1 MTDLLLAGKVA
12 IITGA
17 GRGIGRAVAERFAS
31 LGAKLVLA
39 DNGASIDG
47 KAREPGVAQALAEK
61 IGPAAVAFEQDMASP
76 DAAAGAVALAKE
88 QFGGVDILVNNAA
101 ILRDAMV
108 WKGDPAD
115 FDAVIR
121 NNLSAAWYL
130 ANAATPLMR
139 AQAKEGRTGGRILS
153 MVSSAGFYGN
163 YGVSSYAGA
172 KAGLLGLSRV
182 WALEL
187 ARAGITANAIMPFA
201 ATRVTESLPPV
212 TDLLKDY
219 KARALKLPA
228 KPVAVAAAW
237 LASDLGRNVTGQ
249 LIGVRGRD
257 VFLMSQPRPIAHAIA
272 KGTGWD
278 EPSLAHATQSLFND
292 HYVDLQSDLEAFNI
306 DPLA

>member
-47 KAREPGVAQALAEK
+47 KAHEPGVAQALAEK

-76 DAAAGAVALAKE
+76 DAAADAVALAKE

-121 NNLSAAWYL
+121 NNLSSAWYL

-139 AQAKEGRTGGRILS
+139 AQARKG
-153 MVSSAGFYGN
+153 
-163 YGVSSYAGA
+163 
-172 KAGLLGLSRV
+172 
-182 WALEL
+182 
-187 ARAGITANAIMPFA
+187 ARAGAFCRWFRRQGFTEITAYRLMPGRRPGCWALA
-201 ATRVTESLPPV
+201 AFGRWNWRGRASPPMPSCPLPPP
-212 TDLLKDY
+212 
-219 KARALKLPA
+219 ALPKVCRP
-228 KPVAVAAAW
+228 
-237 LASDLGRNVTGQ
+237 Q
-249 LIGVRGRD
+249 LIC
-257 VFLMSQPRPIAHAIA
+257 
-272 KGTGWD
+272 
-278 EPSLAHATQSLFND
+278 
-292 HYVDLQSDLEAFNI
+292 
-306 DPLA
+306 